1 MDRKGQAAMEF
12 LMTYGWAILAAI
24 IAIGVL
30 AYYGIFSPG
39 KFVTNAVIIQAPFGA
54 NGVLDEITAGNQEIK
69 LELRNGAGQLVT
81 ISALTITGCTD
92 ATVSNSSALLT
103 VNSLPDTIAAGDDEV
118 FTLDCTETL
127 ASGSTFKGDIK
138 VTYMPQD
145 STLPQTTTGS
155 ITHRVP

>member
-39 KFVTNAVIIQAPFGA
+39 KFVTNAVVIQAPFGA
-54 NGVLDEITAGNQEIK
+54 NGVIDETVPGNGNDQIK

-81 ISALTITGCTD
+81 ISASGITITGCTLAAGIPAA
-92 ATVSNSSALLT
+92 ATN
-103 VNSLPDTIAAGDDEV
+103 IAAGEDAI
-118 FTLDCTETL
+118 FTLDCTNDL

-138 VTYMPQD
+138 VVWTPQD
-145 STLPQTTTGS
+145 STLAQTTTGS
-155 ITHRVP
+155 ITYRVP